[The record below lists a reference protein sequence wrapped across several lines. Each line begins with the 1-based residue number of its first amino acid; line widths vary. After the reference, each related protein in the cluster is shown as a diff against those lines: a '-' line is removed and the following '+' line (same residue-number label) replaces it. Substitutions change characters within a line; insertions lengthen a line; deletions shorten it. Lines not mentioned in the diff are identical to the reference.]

1 MAQETCSS
9 SSSSNQTWSYEVFVS
24 FYGKDT
30 RLSFTDHLFAA
41 LDRSGIDAFR
51 DNRDIEI
58 GEAIWPEL
66 EKAIE
71 SSRIA
76 IIVFSRNYAAS
87 RWCLDELVK
96 IMECKKNLKQI
107 VMPVFYDV
115 DPSDVRYQKGSLK
128 IAFAGHEERFEE
140 GKVERWRNILTEV
153 ANLAGEDLQNV
164 ANRFESNFIEKI
176 IDDIF
181 YKLNEHSM
189 VVAPNCVGI
198 ESRVQY
204 LYKLLS
210 RGSSDVYMVG
220 IWGIGGIGKTTIAKA
235 LYNLLQRK
243 FKASCFLEN
252 IGEAAKQPN
261 GLIDLQDQLLSSV
274 HVNNNRKIKLVD
286 QGTMDIQKRAWS
298 KRVLVVLDDVDHWD
312 QLDKLAIKR
321 GCFQPGSVII
331 ITTRNKSMLKLD
343 DIDVIYTPPILDNQ
357 ESIKLLSRY
366 AFDKDCPKKNYEKLS
381 KEVINYAQGLPL
393 TLKVLGSFLSDKSTT
408 EWEGTLEQLR
418 AIPFGE
424 IQEKLMVSFYS
435 LSDTQKDLFLDIA
448 CFFIGMEKN
457 HAFKIIHDSNSVLE
471 SELGVLVRQCLV
483 TIDCSNR
490 LTMHDIIRD
499 MGREV
504 VRRKSPKVP
513 RDRSRLW
520 NHTDVVDALGH
531 HKGGEDVEGI
541 MIDLSGVHDNLE
553 VDAKAFSNMHLLR
566 VLQLNYARLKGN
578 FQCPSKRLRYLEW
591 YGFPM
596 KSIPADI
603 YMENL
608 VALYMPYSSLRE
620 LWTGNKILKKL
631 KFLDVNHSYH
641 LRRTP
646 DFSGNTNLEVL
657 VFNNCTRL
665 VYVHE
670 SVTCL
675 DKLVTLDLEDC
686 KKLRVLPL
694 GIHNIKALEDC
705 IVLGELPLGIHNIKA
720 LEDCKNLRELPRVNW
735 LFLNSK
741 LPSYL
746 WLMSLELPLHQFG
759 YSSLIFSK
767 ALKDSTFGY
776 SIIAKSAGT
785 HLSSYPQPGLEE
797 RAAFAGD
804 DNFGQQKT
812 ENFQRRRFQSL
823 NELLLDLQDADN
835 GTSLDSILRGSN
847 WKLPEE
853 MVCYGYPKK
862 NFTCL
867 PRKKPLEGIIAVGIC
882 SVFLPGG
889 EFPDW
894 FDYKSTGS
902 ILSFVVPPRKKQMIR
917 GWFFCVVFA
926 SRFHEINGFTLF
938 YELKNITKN
947 ITWHY
952 RQQDCRVVPC
962 QEHMWLHSVPLNHA
976 MADLLEAGD
985 EVEYSIQFIGSCRP
999 KIFGVNLIYENDK
1012 KDFRYFFEAMFQNA
1026 YLHED
1031 VSTDK
1036 AKAF

>member
-9 SSSSNQTWSYEVFVS
+9 SSSSSQTWSYEVFVS

-87 RWCLDELVK
+87 RWCLDELAK

-107 VMPVFYDV
+107 VMPVFYHV
-115 DPSDVRYQKGSLK
+115 DPSDVRNQKGSLK
-128 IAFAGHEERFEE
+128 IAFAGHEERFEK

-153 ANLAGEDLQNV
+153 ANLSGEDLQNV

-189 VVAPNCVGI
+189 VVAPNPVGI

-298 KRVLVVLDDVDHWD
+298 KRVLVVFDDVDHWD

-366 AFDKDCPKKNYEKLS
+366 AFDKDRPKKNYEKLS

-393 TLKVLGSFLSDKSTT
+393 TLKVLGSLLSDKSTT

-448 CFFIGMEKN
+448 CFFVGMEKN
-457 HAFKIIHDSNSVLE
+457 HAFKIIHDSNLILE

-490 LTMHDIIRD
+490 LKMHDIIRD

-531 HKGGEDVEGI
+531 HKGGEEVEGI

-553 VDAKAFSNMHLLR
+553 VDAKAFANMHQLR

-657 VFNNCTRL
+657 VFNNCTSL
-665 VYVHE
+665 VYVHK

-686 KKLRVLPL
+686 KKLR
-694 GIHNIKALEDC
+694 
-705 IVLGELPLGIHNIKA
+705 ELPLGIHNIKA
-720 LEDCKNLRELPRVNW
+720 RVNVAGIPDSNMNG
-735 LFLNSK
+735 LYKSFKDLTLSSRLK
-741 LPSYL
+741 
-746 WLMSLELPLHQFG
+746 SLELPLNKLG

-767 ALKDSTFGY
+767 ALKDFTFGY
-776 SIIAKSAGT
+776 SIILKSAGT

-812 ENFQRRRFQSL
+812 ENFQWKQRRLQSV
-823 NELLLDLQDADN
+823 NELLLDSQDADIW
-835 GTSLDSILRGSN
+835 TSLGSIFGGSN
-847 WKLPEE
+847 WNLFEK
-853 MVCYGYPKK
+853 
-862 NFTCL
+862 
-867 PRKKPLEGIIAVGIC
+867 GIIALHIC

-894 FDYKSTGS
+894 FDYESTGS

-926 SRFHEINGFTLF
+926 SRFHEINGFTLL

-1012 KDFRYFFEAMFQNA
+1012 KEFQYFFEAMIQNA

-1031 VSTDK
+1031 VYG
-1036 AKAF
+1036 

>member
-620 LWTGNKILKKL
+620 LWTGNK
-631 KFLDVNHSYH
+631 
-641 LRRTP
+641 
-646 DFSGNTNLEVL
+646 
-657 VFNNCTRL
+657 
-665 VYVHE
+665 
-670 SVTCL
+670 
-675 DKLVTLDLEDC
+675 
-686 KKLRVLPL
+686 
-694 GIHNIKALEDC
+694 
-705 IVLGELPLGIHNIKA
+705 
-720 LEDCKNLRELPRVNW
+720 
-735 LFLNSK
+735 
-741 LPSYL
+741 
-746 WLMSLELPLHQFG
+746 
-759 YSSLIFSK
+759 
-767 ALKDSTFGY
+767 DSTFGY

>member
-1 MAQETCSS
+1 MPQETCS

-24 FYGKDT
+24 FFGKDT

-41 LDRSGIDAFR
+41 LDRSGIHAFR
-51 DNRDIEI
+51 DNRDIER

-96 IMECKKNLKQI
+96 IMECKQNLQQI

-115 DPSDVRYQKGSLK
+115 DPSDVRNQKESLE
-128 IAFAGHEERFEE
+128 IAFAGHEERFEK
-140 GKVERWRNILTEV
+140 GKVASWRAALTGA
-153 ANLAGEDLQNV
+153 ANLSGEDLQNV
-164 ANRFESNFIEKI
+164 AHRFESNFIEKI

-181 YKLNEHSM
+181 YKLNEHFM
-189 VVAPNCVGI
+189 AVAPNPVGI

-235 LYNLLQRK
+235 IYNLLQRK

-298 KRVLVVLDDVDHWD
+298 KRVLVVFDDVDHWD

-357 ESIKLLSRY
+357 ESIKLLSWY
-366 AFDKDCPKKNYEKLS
+366 AFDKDHPKKNYEELS

-424 IQEKLMVSFYS
+424 IQEKLMVSFYF

-448 CFFIGMEKN
+448 CFFVGMEKN
-457 HAFKIIHDSNSVLE
+457 HAFKIIHDSNSILE
-471 SELGVLVRQCLV
+471 SELGVLVRRCLV

-490 LTMHDIIRD
+490 LAMHDIIRD

-504 VRRKSPKVP
+504 VRRKSPRVP

-520 NHTDVVDALGH
+520 NHTDVIDALGY
-531 HKGGEDVEGI
+531 HKGGEEVEGI
-541 MIDLSGVHDNLE
+541 MIGLSGVHDNLE
-553 VDAKAFSNMHLLR
+553 VDAKAFANMHQLR

-631 KFLDVNHSYH
+631 KFVDVNHSYN

-657 VFNNCTRL
+657 VFNNCTSL
-665 VYVHE
+665 VYVHK

-686 KKLRVLPL
+686 KKLR
-694 GIHNIKALEDC
+694 
-705 IVLGELPLGIHNIKA
+705 ELPLGIHNIKA
-720 LEDCKNLRELPRVNW
+720 RVNVAGIPDSNMNG
-735 LFLNSK
+735 LYKSRINLIGIYS
-741 LPSYL
+741 LR
-746 WLMSLELPLHQFG
+746 LMSLELPLHKFD
-759 YSSLIFSK
+759 YFSLIFSK
-767 ALKDSTFGY
+767 ALKDLTLGY

-812 ENFQRRRFQSL
+812 QNFQRKRRRFQSL
-823 NELLLDLQDADN
+823 NELLLGLQDADN
-835 GTSLDSILRGSN
+835 RTSLGSISCGSN
-847 WKLPEE
+847 WKLSEE
-853 MVCYGYPKK
+853 MICFGYSKK
-862 NFTCL
+862 NFTGL
-867 PRKKPLEGIIAVGIC
+867 SRKKPL
-882 SVFLPGG
+882 
-889 EFPDW
+889 
-894 FDYKSTGS
+894 KT
-902 ILSFVVPPRKKQMIR
+902 FVVFSFLGVSFQTGLTTRARDQFYLLLCP
-917 GWFFCVVFA
+917 
-926 SRFHEINGFTLF
+926 HE
-938 YELKNITKN
+938 KSK
-947 ITWHY
+947 
-952 RQQDCRVVPC
+952 
-962 QEHMWLHSVPLNHA
+962 
-976 MADLLEAGD
+976 
-985 EVEYSIQFIGSCRP
+985 
-999 KIFGVNLIYENDK
+999 
-1012 KDFRYFFEAMFQNA
+1012 
-1026 YLHED
+1026 
-1031 VSTDK
+1031 
-1036 AKAF
+1036 